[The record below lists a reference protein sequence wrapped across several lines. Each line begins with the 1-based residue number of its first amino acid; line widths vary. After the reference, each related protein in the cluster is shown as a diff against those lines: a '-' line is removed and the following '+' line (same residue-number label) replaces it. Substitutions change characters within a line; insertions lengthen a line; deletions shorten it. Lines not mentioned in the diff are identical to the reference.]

1 MEPEPRIAMVVHA
14 ITGTVMDDTALMSPA
29 NRARCIA
36 QIVVAL
42 CEQLRDEVQ
51 LMQPEQGA

>member
-29 NRARCIA
+29 NRARCLA
-36 QIVVAL
+36 QLIVEL
-42 CEQLRDEVQ
+42 CERLRDEVE
-51 LMQPEQGA
+51 LMQTEQRA